1 MPTHRRHIATLTISV
16 IAVLSAAAPRI
27 ALAQQPLLMPLA
39 STSGTTPPTPWRAV
53 GLPPGKAPLAR
64 FDVVN
69 IDGVR
74 ALRLQTD
81 SSYGTLAHEISDRTS
96 VADATLK
103 WRWRLDQPL
112 AKADLRIKDGDDAAL
127 KVCVMYDMPLAQVP
141 FVERNLLRL
150 ARSLSKELLPTATVC
165 YVWDPGLSPGTA
177 LPNAYSRRV
186 RYLITDGPEA
196 AIGQWQTRERR
207 TGADFLQLF
216 GDESA
221 VVPRILAVV
230 VGADADNT
238 AGSSLGYITDL
249 TLVPQPGSSGTK

>member
-1 MPTHRRHIATLTISV
+1 MPTHRRHLVTLTISV
-16 IAVLSAAAPRI
+16 IVVLSAAAPSI

-39 STSGTTPPTPWRAV
+39 STSGTTPPTPWRAA
-53 GLPPGKAPLAR
+53 GLPPDKAPLAR

-81 SSYGTLAHEISDRTS
+81 SSYGTLVHEISDRTS

-112 AKADLRIKDGDDAAL
+112 AKADLRKKDGDDAAL

-150 ARSLSKELLPTATVC
+150 ARSVSKELLPTATVC
-165 YVWDPGLSPGTA
+165 YVWDPALSPGTV

-196 AIGQWQTRERR
+196 AIGQWQTRERQ
-207 TGADFLQLF
+207 TGADFIQLF

-249 TLVPQPGSSGTK
+249 TLAR